1 MPDES
6 FISYQANLQRGRML
20 RQVGRPAEAEKFLQA
35 AIGAQP
41 ENAVGYYE
49 LAFCY
54 CNWPK
59 HAKQALQTIDRAIA
73 LDPSRADFFA
83 LRAWILGNLDKNQ
96 EALQTATQALEMNPY
111 DILAL
116 NAKARAYL
124 DLSEWA
130 DAEATARHALSIDT
144 DNDVAGNILAIALRQ
159 QGRLQE
165 SQAVTAS
172 MLAQAPDDAMSQN
185 NAGWSALQAG
195 DYRRANRHFLE
206 ALRLDPTHDNARRG
220 LIHAFNSRVWIYR
233 IYFQFLAW
241 MSKHKTGTR
250 YGILIVIYL
259 AYRSVIGTMRAEMG
273 HNAGDWIA
281 VVVAFYFIFFGFGR
295 SFGNFFLLLDP
306 FARHALGRKEIL
318 LSSLVMVAYA
328 FLLTVVILDQA
339 WIQAA
344 ILIALPACFAWAAL
358 WPRLQDAF
366 SPRRDVELA
375 ATES

>member
-1 MPDES
+1 MPEDAHS
-6 FISYQANLQRGRML
+6 TFQANLQRGRML
-20 RQVGRPAEAEKFLQA
+20 RQHGRPADAEKYLQA
-35 AIGAQP
+35 AIAAQP
-41 ENAVGYYE
+41 DQAEGYYE

-59 HAKQALQTIDRAIA
+59 HEKKALQTIDRAIA
-73 LDPSRADFFA
+73 LEPGRAAFFA

-96 EALQTATQALEMNPY
+96 EALKTAAQALELNPF
-111 DILAL
+111 DLLAH
-116 NAKARAYL
+116 NAKARAYI

-130 DAEATARHALSIDT
+130 AAESAARQALALDT
-144 DNDVAGNILAIALRQ
+144 DNETSGNILAIALRQ

-172 MLAQAPDDAMSQN
+172 MLAHAPDDAMSQN

-195 DYRRANRHFLE
+195 EHRRANRHFLE
-206 ALRLDPTHDNARRG
+206 ALRLDPTFDNARRG

-233 IYFQFLAW
+233 LYFQYLAW
-241 MSKHKTGTR
+241 MSKHKTGAR
-250 YGILIVIYL
+250 YAILIVIYVC
-259 AYRSVIGTMRAEMG
+259 YRLVIGTMRVELG
-273 HNAGDWIA
+273 HRSGDWIA

-306 FARHALGRKEIL
+306 FARHALGRKEIV
-318 LSSLVMVAYA
+318 LSSLVMLAYA
-328 FLLTVVILDQA
+328 FLLTVVIVDQA
-339 WIQAA
+339 WPQTA

-366 SPRRDVELA
+366 APRRDVELA
-375 ATES
+375 ASDS